1 MISLQNGL
9 RFPLSGF
16 VLELLHDYSVAP
28 SQLALNAWSIV
39 EFFYL
44 GCRILRVMS
53 TSRLFRNFYYLKT
66 REEFYFLQS
75 SDKSILTKL
84 LDTNKGWKLLFVRV
98 IDPNG
103 FGVDVQWQVAKVG
116 ENKMPTL
123 SF

>member
-66 REEFYFLQS
+66 REEFYFLQFMG
-75 SDKSILTKL
+75 KPIVTKL
-84 LDTNKGWKLLFVRV
+84 SDTNKGWKPLFIRV
-98 IDPNG
+98 TDLNCNTCN
-103 FGVDVQWQVAKVG
+103 FFEWEK
-116 ENKMPTL
+116 
-123 SF
+123 S